1 MIPSGPD
8 WIGWSRTQKHARKPD
23 MHAKTAQSAPAIRAL
38 PVVRKDLVHRCL
50 DGLSLGDAFGERFF
64 KLPFEGIRTRTLPEG
79 TWRWTDDTAMALSVA
94 EIIVEH
100 GRIEQDALAAAFARR
115 YAAEPWR
122 GYGGGAM
129 HLLTRLAMG
138 ADWRIEA
145 PALFEGGSYGNGAAM
160 RAAPVGAAFPG
171 MPALAAAEARRQAEI
186 THAHPDG
193 QAGAM
198 AVAAAAAIAAH
209 AHDRPAGPDFVAA
222 VVPHVPPGEVRR
234 RLELA
239 RDIASDRFGA
249 AARAL
254 GTGAQVAAHDTVPFA
269 IWAAAGHLDDFAEA
283 MWTTVAGLG
292 DRDTTCAIVGGLVAL
307 CGDIPPG
314 WLERRE
320 KLPR

>member
-1 MIPSGPD
+1 MY
-8 WIGWSRTQKHARKPD
+8 
-23 MHAKTAQSAPAIRAL
+23 AKSAQSTPVGRVLPTVRA
-38 PVVRKDLVHRCL
+38 DLITRCL
-50 DGLSLGDAFGERFF
+50 DGLSLGDAFGECFF
-64 KLPFEGIRTRTLPEG
+64 KLPFEGIRTRTLPPG
-79 TWRWTDDTAMALSVA
+79 PWRWTDDTAMALSVA
-94 EIIVEH
+94 DVLVEH
-100 GRIEQDALAAAFARR
+100 GRVEQDALARAFAAR
-115 YAAEPWR
+115 YADEPWR

-129 HLLTRLAMG
+129 HLLTRVAMG

-171 MPALAAAEARRQAEI
+171 MPALAAAEARRQAEV
-186 THAHPDG
+186 THGHPDG

-198 AVAAAAAIAAH
+198 AVAAAAAIAAD
-209 AHDRPAGPDFVAA
+209 ASGRPAGPEFVAA
-222 VVPHVPPGEVRR
+222 VLPYVPPGEVHR

-269 IWAAAGHLDDFAEA
+269 IWCAAGHLDDFAEA

-292 DRDTTCAIVGGLVAL
+292 DRDTTCAIVGGIVAL
-307 CGDIPPG
+307 SAHIPAG
-314 WLERRE
+314 WLDRRE
-320 KLPR
+320 PLKG